1 VTDSYQADPA
11 APAGN
16 PYGSFVSQPAPT
28 PAYQH
33 PTPASQ
39 PDPAYTAYNAPDQG
53 FASNGWYGTPTP
65 VAQPTAQ
72 PVPSLAPAAGSYLP
86 NGQFANGHDM
96 NGYPPGYQA
105 PQPDAGSAQPVSY
118 QGIQYDQLGYASPD
132 AAYGPDGY
140 QGYQGYA
147 ANGY

>member
-1 VTDSYQADPA
+1 
-11 APAGN
+11 
-16 PYGSFVSQPAPT
+16 
-28 PAYQH
+28 
-33 PTPASQ
+33 
-39 PDPAYTAYNAPDQG
+39 
-53 FASNGWYGTPTP
+53 
-65 VAQPTAQ
+65 
-72 PVPSLAPAAGSYLP
+72 
-86 NGQFANGHDM
+86 M